1 MRISAMAIS
10 FHSRRNVL
18 KGGALAAAGLAF
30 PTLISSRGLAAAGTQ
45 KVNMQL
51 GWIVGGNQIGEVVA
65 KRLGYFEEEK
75 IDFAIQPGGPSID
88 GVAMVASG
96 RYEIGQVSSS
106 PSLMLAASQSIPI
119 TCFAIGAQ
127 KHPYC
132 FFSLPKA
139 PIRNAEDMIGKK
151 IGVQATGQILLSA
164 LLRKHNIPADKV
176 EKVIIGS
183 DMAPLLTGQVDAI
196 TGWRTNTTALKVLG
210 PDYLS
215 MSLWDQGVR
224 LYALPYYATADLI
237 QSKGELL
244 AGFLRAAGRGWAYAK
259 ANPEQSVDLLVKEYP
274 NLVAPDELVAEPIM
288 LSYEFTDRTKEFG
301 WGSFD
306 PAVWQEQIDVQD
318 ELKQFT
324 AAKPK
329 LDQVMTTAI
338 LDATKDARPK
348 IG

>member
-1 MRISAMAIS
+1 MAIPVQT
-10 FHSRRNVL
+10 RRKIL
-18 KGGALAAAGLAF
+18 KGAALAAAGLAL
-30 PTLISSRGLAAAGTQ
+30 PTLIGSRSAVAAGTQ

-88 GVAMVASG
+88 GVAIVASG
-96 RYEIGQVSSS
+96 RYEVGQVSSS
-106 PSLMLAASQSIPI
+106 PSLMLAASQSIPV

-132 FFSLPKA
+132 FFSLPKS
-139 PIRNAEDMIGKK
+139 PIRTAEDMIGKK
-151 IGVQATGQILLSA
+151 IGVQATGQILLTA
-164 LLRKHNIPADKV
+164 LLRKHNIPADKI
-176 EKVIIGS
+176 EKVIVGS
-183 DMAPLLTGQVDAI
+183 DMTPLVSGQVDAI
-196 TGWRTNTTALKVLG
+196 TGWRTNTTALKALG
-210 PDYLS
+210 PDYVS

-224 LYALPYYATADLI
+224 LYALPYYATTDTL
-237 QSKGELL
+237 QSKAELL

-259 ANPEQSVDLLVKEYP
+259 ENQEKAVDLLVKEYP
-274 NLVAPDELVAEPIM
+274 NLVAADELVAEPIM
-288 LSYEFTDRTKEFG
+288 LSYEFTDRTKTFG

-306 PAVWQEQIDVQD
+306 TAVWQEQIDLQD

-324 AAKPK
+324 AGKPK
-329 LDQVMTTAI
+329 LDQVMTMAI